1 MRSRFMETMTQLT
14 SDAET
19 DSLLERS
26 LLFQR
31 WQVMKK
37 EILLHKW
44 YQSEKAG
51 YDVGFERAAT
61 NWMIHHA
68 PRGHGANPSRQA

>member
-1 MRSRFMETMTQLT
+1 METTTTLT
-14 SDAET
+14 SDTET

-61 NWMIHHA
+61 NWLIHHA
-68 PRGHGANPSRQA
+68 PRAHAANPPRRA